1 MNGNGHF
8 VDERP
13 YKWSRRWG
21 GDAAD
26 PPVGTTVGL
35 GGGMVEVYL
44 GTASGRSRSRDPS
57 TDSARRRALRRAS
70 VESLYQQVDDQRQQE
85 RDGERDQEAPRPAA
99 IDTRPTASEFSAS
112 EHRVVPS
119 AAPGRRSK
127 RQARRQGPKAGTH
140 SCGCAASGRG

>member
-44 GTASGRSRSRDPS
+44 GHGKWSEPV
-57 TDSARRRALRRAS
+57 AR
-70 VESLYQQVDDQRQQE
+70 
-85 RDGERDQEAPRPAA
+85 P
-99 IDTRPTASEFSAS
+99 ID
-112 EHRVVPS
+112 
-119 AAPGRRSK
+119 
-127 RQARRQGPKAGTH
+127 
-140 SCGCAASGRG
+140 